1 MTKTTKKQTTKK
13 EQSKQKTFL
22 ELIKDGKSTAEALA
36 QTKAARTLLLQK
48 NFYAGDYAE
57 TISALANKYG
67 YSKKKYEY
75 LASYP
80 LKSDIAKIETIAPF
94 KDKQRET
101 LTPRMAA
108 ALVIAYLNRETDAG
122 FSRIF
127 PNGLFLENGCLTD
140 LLTAGYITSEK
151 GTAEKQA
158 FIFNLKK
165 IGGLFNNPTLKE
177 LEKKMAQA
185 DII

>member
-1 MTKTTKKQTTKK
+1 MTKTTKKQN
-13 EQSKQKTFL
+13 KQKTFL
-22 ELIKDGKSTAEALA
+22 QYIKDGKTTAEALSL
-36 QTKAARTLLLQK
+36 TKATRALFLQK
-48 NFYAGDYAE
+48 NFYAGEYAE
-57 TISALANKYG
+57 TINGLANKYG
-67 YSKKKYEY
+67 YSKKKYDY

-80 LKSDIAKIETIAPF
+80 LKADIAKIETIAPF

-140 LLTAGYITSEK
+140 LLTGDYIKSEK
-151 GTAEKQA
+151 GTGENQQ
-158 FIFNLKK
+158 FSFNLKK
-165 IGGLFNNPTLKE
+165 IGGLFKNATIQD
-177 LEKKMAQA
+177 LEKKMANKG
-185 DII
+185 II